1 MENHNY
7 CNNCGKTGHM
17 YNQCKMPITSIGVIV
32 YRINNNNLEYLM
44 IRRKETLGFIDFIR
58 GKYSLQ
64 NKDYILNM
72 FKQMTI
78 NEKKSLLSSDF
89 DILWKNTWC
98 NLANS
103 LQYKIEQNT
112 SKEKFITLKDGVLNK
127 DEYYTLES
135 IIEDSKE
142 FQEFTEPEWGFPK
155 GRRNIYEKDYDC
167 AIREFCE
174 ETGYSKDNIFNI
186 QNVMPFYE
194 IFTGSNYKSYRHKYF
209 LMFMKRSETNNMDNF
224 QISEVSKMNWV
235 TLDESLKLIRPYNL
249 EKKNIIKNVD
259 KCLKNLQVYIL

>member
-64 NKDYILNM
+64 NREYILNM

-78 NEKKSLLSSDF
+78 NEKKSLISSDF

-112 SKEKFITLKDGVLNK
+112 
-127 DEYYTLES
+127 
-135 IIEDSKE
+135 
-142 FQEFTEPEWGFPK
+142 
-155 GRRNIYEKDYDC
+155 
-167 AIREFCE
+167 
-174 ETGYSKDNIFNI
+174 
-186 QNVMPFYE
+186 
-194 IFTGSNYKSYRHKYF
+194 
-209 LMFMKRSETNNMDNF
+209 
-224 QISEVSKMNWV
+224 
-235 TLDESLKLIRPYNL
+235 
-249 EKKNIIKNVD
+249 
-259 KCLKNLQVYIL
+259 